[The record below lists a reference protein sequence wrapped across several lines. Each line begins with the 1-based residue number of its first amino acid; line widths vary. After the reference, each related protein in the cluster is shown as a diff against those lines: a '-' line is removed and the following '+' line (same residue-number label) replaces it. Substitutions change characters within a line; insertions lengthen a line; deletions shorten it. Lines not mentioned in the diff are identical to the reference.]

1 MQLKVN
7 AGVADT
13 SVDED
18 STITLSYKY
27 VTADQ
32 VIQVDVDEPTMTS
45 IPADNAETDYAAGAV
60 QFIWTED
67 KEYAG
72 DTYEKVTLNEAS
84 HEGPNGTSTD
94 ILDMLTTHD
103 DKTWGVPPRGGPRAR
118 RSRVHAEATDAAG
131 NSNEV
136 SVTITVIERK
146 PVKINL
152 GPGWN
157 LISLPG
163 MPASADV
170 NDVFSSDTVSVIS
183 QYDGRRVSPWTV
195 WTRGSDG
202 SLSSSPAGRTTI
214 DSGLGLWVLS
224 SDGSALEVDIPG
236 TSKDAPAEVPPSIDL
251 IAGWN
256 LVAVILISVD
266 EVGVNEYLPEGVWT
280 RAFRLNNTTG
290 QFDSF
295 SPPSASATDDPPGEA
310 LKAAMPSGSTP
321 PRRESSYPSS
331 PLGYTGRVS

>member
-1 MQLKVN
+1 M
-7 AGVADT
+7 
-13 SVDED
+13 
-18 STITLSYKY
+18 
-27 VTADQ
+27 
-32 VIQVDVDEPTMTS
+32 
-45 IPADNAETDYAAGAV
+45 
-60 QFIWTED
+60 
-67 KEYAG
+67 
-72 DTYEKVTLNEAS
+72 
-84 HEGPNGTSTD
+84 
-94 ILDMLTTHD
+94 
-103 DKTWGVPPRGGPRAR
+103 RAR
-118 RSRVHAEATDAAG
+118 TARARTYSTCSRPTTTRRWVLRPAADLALGDHEFTLKATDAAG

-152 GPGWN
+152 SPGWN

-236 TSKDAPAEVPPSIDL
+236 TSKDNPAEVPPSIDL

-256 LVAVILISVD
+256 LVAVILISD
-266 EVGVNEYLPEGVWT
+266 RT
-280 RAFRLNNTTG
+280 R
-290 QFDSF
+290 S
-295 SPPSASATDDPPGEA
+295 E
-310 LKAAMPSGSTP
+310 
-321 PRRESSYPSS
+321 
-331 PLGYTGRVS
+331 

>member
-1 MQLKVN
+1 M
-7 AGVADT
+7 
-13 SVDED
+13 
-18 STITLSYKY
+18 
-27 VTADQ
+27 
-32 VIQVDVDEPTMTS
+32 
-45 IPADNAETDYAAGAV
+45 
-60 QFIWTED
+60 
-67 KEYAG
+67 
-72 DTYEKVTLNEAS
+72 
-84 HEGPNGTSTD
+84 
-94 ILDMLTTHD
+94 
-103 DKTWGVPPRGGPRAR
+103 RAR
-118 RSRVHAEATDAAG
+118 TARARTYWICSRPTTTRPGCTAPRRTSRSAITSSRWKATDAAG

-152 GPGWN
+152 SPGWN

-266 EVGVNEYLPEGVWT
+266 KVGVNEYLPEGVWT
-280 RAFRLNNTTG
+280 RAV
-290 QFDSF
+290 
-295 SPPSASATDDPPGEA
+295 PPGQHHRAVPELLA
-310 LKAAMPSGSTP
+310 GHAGAGWDARSG
-321 PRRESSYPSS
+321 R
-331 PLGYTGRVS
+331 